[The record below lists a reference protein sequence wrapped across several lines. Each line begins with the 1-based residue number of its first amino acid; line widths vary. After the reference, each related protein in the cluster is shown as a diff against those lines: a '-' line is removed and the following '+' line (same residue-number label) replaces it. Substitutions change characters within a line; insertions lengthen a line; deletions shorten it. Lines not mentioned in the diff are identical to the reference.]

1 MLANKPQNL
10 PSIWS
15 VPWHSI
21 PKESSVD
28 TLPIPLQ
35 LGAATLIKVGNSG
48 SGSSEAADSLPSQP
62 ISLGTSLSGTHKNEK
77 QV

>member
-21 PKESSVD
+21 PTESSVD

-35 LGAATLIKVGNSG
+35 LGAATLIKVGN
-48 SGSSEAADSLPSQP
+48 SEAADSLPSQP